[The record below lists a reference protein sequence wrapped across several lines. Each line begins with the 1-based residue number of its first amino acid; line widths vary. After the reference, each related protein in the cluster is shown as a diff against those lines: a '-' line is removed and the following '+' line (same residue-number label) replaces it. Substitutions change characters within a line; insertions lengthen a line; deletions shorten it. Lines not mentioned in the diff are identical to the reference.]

1 MEKLTGIPETM
12 LWTLHNRANEAMR
25 SDGVIQDPKAIEIYE
40 AIQYDYERSRSVTK
54 GQSFGK
60 ADPVHA
66 LRSIAFD
73 SEIRVFMKK
82 YPSGVVV
89 NLGEGLETQRFRL
102 ADLQTTWY
110 TIDLPESI
118 RAREHFI
125 SPGDRWKHISCSALD
140 YAWIDQIPTDRPV
153 CITAQGLLMYFQES
167 EVQDLLKTLA
177 ERHPILTIIF
187 DVIPNWLAQKTLSSD
202 GLKMSRDYVTPV
214 MPWGINRKEIP
225 SFIEKTMGQNF
236 DVTDIGFPR
245 YPLAIRSFL
254 FWVWFNVPVLKQLAP
269 TIVKVER

>member
-1 MEKLTGIPETM
+1 M

-25 SDGVIQDPKAIEIYE
+25 SDGVIQDPKAVEIYE
-40 AIQYDYERSRSVTK
+40 AIEYDYER
-54 GQSFGK
+54 SFGK
-60 ADPVHA
+60 ADPLHA
-66 LRSIAFD
+66 LRSIAKRDQRSIAFD
-73 SEIRVFMKK
+73 SEIRAFMKK
-82 YPSGVVV
+82 HPSGVVV

-118 RAREHFI
+118 AKRDQRSIRAREHFI
-125 SPGDRWKHISCSALD
+125 SPGDRWKHITCSALD
-140 YAWIDQIPTDRPV
+140 YAWMDQIPTDRPV
-153 CITAQGLLMYFQES
+153 CITAQGLFMYFQES
-167 EVQDLLKTLA
+167 EVRDLLKTLA

-187 DVIPNWLAQKTLSSD
+187 DVIPNWLAQKTLSPD
-202 GLKMSRDYVTPV
+202 GLKMTRDYVTPV

-225 SFIEKTMGQNF
+225 SFIEKSMGRDF
-236 DVTDIGFPR
+236 DVTDIGYPR

-254 FWVWFNVPVLKQLAP
+254 FWVWFNVPVLKQWAP